1 MIEIAIG
8 ILVIVCIIYIF
19 KSDFIRRDVCVTV
32 LESLPLSIFKK
43 WVKEDGKTKSDNIP
57 KEEIDKVSDVKDND
71 DENTVDINKEVLNEV
86 AITTLEE
93 DIEVIEENII
103 DEISNIDEINNMDEL
118 DNIEE
123 IVSEDKVD
131 DIADTTIEENE
142 ITVSIDEIEENI
154 ITESINEVQAI
165 TEDNIDNL
173 FENNSKEVFN
183 DSEDRIEIKEIIED
197 TNEEIK
203 EIDKS
208 SEEVDEEANNLD
220 DILNLVSEEL
230 VFWTPNGKTY
240 HTKNTCR
247 SLSRSKIIN
256 SGTVYESGKD
266 FKCEN
271 CK

>member
-1 MIEIAIG
+1 MIEIAIA
-8 ILVIVCIIYIF
+8 ILVVGCIIYIF

-32 LESLPLSIFKK
+32 IESLPLSIFKK
-43 WVKEDGKTKSDNIP
+43 WVKEDSKIKSDNIL
-57 KEEIDKVSDVKDND
+57 KDERNKVISIKDNGY
-71 DENTVDINKEVLNEV
+71 ENIVDFNKEVLNEV
-86 AITTLEE
+86 AITKIEQ
-93 DIEVIEENII
+93 DIEVIEEENNVN
-103 DEISNIDEINNMDEL
+103 EEENIDEDIRIDTTKDIEEVINTNINNSFEGNL
-118 DNIEE
+118 KE
-123 IVSEDKVD
+123 VSNNSE
-131 DIADTTIEENE
+131 
-142 ITVSIDEIEENI
+142 
-154 ITESINEVQAI
+154 ESIE
-165 TEDNIDNL
+165 
-173 FENNSKEVFN
+173 S
-183 DSEDRIEIKEIIED
+183 KEIIED

>member
-1 MIEIAIG
+1 MIEIAIA
-8 ILVIVCIIYIF
+8 ILVVGCIIYIF

-32 LESLPLSIFKK
+32 IESLPLSIFKK
-43 WVKEDGKTKSDNIP
+43 WVKEDSKIKSDNIL
-57 KEEIDKVSDVKDND
+57 KDERNKVISIKDNGY
-71 DENTVDINKEVLNEV
+71 ENIVDFNKEVLNEV
-86 AITTLEE
+86 AITKIEQ
-93 DIEVIEENII
+93 DIEVIEEENII
-103 DEISNIDEINNMDEL
+103 EENNVNEEENIDEDIRIDTTKDIEEVINTNINNSFEGNL
-118 DNIEE
+118 KE
-123 IVSEDKVD
+123 VSNNSE
-131 DIADTTIEENE
+131 
-142 ITVSIDEIEENI
+142 
-154 ITESINEVQAI
+154 ESIE
-165 TEDNIDNL
+165 
-173 FENNSKEVFN
+173 S
-183 DSEDRIEIKEIIED
+183 KEIIED

>member
-1 MIEIAIG
+1 MIEIAIA
-8 ILVIVCIIYIF
+8 ILVVGCIIYIF

-32 LESLPLSIFKK
+32 IESLPLSIFKK
-43 WVKEDGKTKSDNIP
+43 WVKEDSKIKSDNIL
-57 KEEIDKVSDVKDND
+57 KDERNKVISIKNNGY
-71 DENTVDINKEVLNEV
+71 ENIVDFNKEVLNEV
-86 AITTLEE
+86 AITKIEQ
-93 DIEVIEENII
+93 DIEVIEEENII
-103 DEISNIDEINNMDEL
+103 EENNVDEEENIDEDIRIDTTKDIEEVINTNINNSFEGNL
-118 DNIEE
+118 KE
-123 IVSEDKVD
+123 VSNNSE
-131 DIADTTIEENE
+131 
-142 ITVSIDEIEENI
+142 
-154 ITESINEVQAI
+154 ESIE
-165 TEDNIDNL
+165 
-173 FENNSKEVFN
+173 S
-183 DSEDRIEIKEIIED
+183 KEIIED

>member
-1 MIEIAIG
+1 MIEIAIA
-8 ILVIVCIIYIF
+8 ILVVGCIIYIF

-32 LESLPLSIFKK
+32 IESLPLSIFKK
-43 WVKEDGKTKSDNIP
+43 WVKEDSKIKSDNIL
-57 KEEIDKVSDVKDND
+57 KDERNKVISIKDNGY
-71 DENTVDINKEVLNEV
+71 ENIVDFNKKVLNEV
-86 AITTLEE
+86 AITKIEQ
-93 DIEVIEENII
+93 DIEVIEEENII
-103 DEISNIDEINNMDEL
+103 EENNVNEEENIDEDIRIDTTKDIEEVINTNINNSFEGNL
-118 DNIEE
+118 KE
-123 IVSEDKVD
+123 VSNNSE
-131 DIADTTIEENE
+131 
-142 ITVSIDEIEENI
+142 
-154 ITESINEVQAI
+154 ESIE
-165 TEDNIDNL
+165 
-173 FENNSKEVFN
+173 S
-183 DSEDRIEIKEIIED
+183 KEIIED

>member
-1 MIEIAIG
+1 MIEIAIA
-8 ILVIVCIIYIF
+8 ILVVGCIIYIF

-93 DIEVIEENII
+93 DIEV
-103 DEISNIDEINNMDEL
+103 
-118 DNIEE
+118 
-123 IVSEDKVD
+123 
-131 DIADTTIEENE
+131 
-142 ITVSIDEIEENI
+142 IEENI

>member
-1 MIEIAIG
+1 MIEIAIA
-8 ILVIVCIIYIF
+8 ILVVGCIIYIF

-32 LESLPLSIFKK
+32 IESLPLSIFKK
-43 WVKEDGKTKSDNIP
+43 WVKEDSKIKSDNIL
-57 KEEIDKVSDVKDND
+57 KDERNKVISIKDNGY
-71 DENTVDINKEVLNEV
+71 ENIVDFNKEVLNEV
-86 AITTLEE
+86 AITKIEQ
-93 DIEVIEENII
+93 DIEVIEEENII
-103 DEISNIDEINNMDEL
+103 EENNVNEEENIDEDIRIDTTKDIEEFINTNINNSFEGNL
-118 DNIEE
+118 KE
-123 IVSEDKVD
+123 VSNNSE
-131 DIADTTIEENE
+131 
-142 ITVSIDEIEENI
+142 
-154 ITESINEVQAI
+154 ESIE
-165 TEDNIDNL
+165 
-173 FENNSKEVFN
+173 S
-183 DSEDRIEIKEIIED
+183 KEIIED

>member
-1 MIEIAIG
+1 MIEIAIA
-8 ILVIVCIIYIF
+8 ILVVGCIIYIF

-32 LESLPLSIFKK
+32 IESLPLSIFKK
-43 WVKEDGKTKSDNIP
+43 WVKEDSKIKSDNIL
-57 KEEIDKVSDVKDND
+57 KDERNKVISIKDNGY
-71 DENTVDINKEVLNEV
+71 ENIVDFNKKVLNEV
-86 AITTLEE
+86 AITKIEQ
-93 DIEVIEENII
+93 DIEVIEE
-103 DEISNIDEINNMDEL
+103 ENIDEDIRIDTTKDIEEVINTNINNSFEGNL
-118 DNIEE
+118 KE
-123 IVSEDKVD
+123 VSNNSE
-131 DIADTTIEENE
+131 
-142 ITVSIDEIEENI
+142 
-154 ITESINEVQAI
+154 ESIE
-165 TEDNIDNL
+165 
-173 FENNSKEVFN
+173 S
-183 DSEDRIEIKEIIED
+183 KEIIED

>member
-1 MIEIAIG
+1 MIEIAIA
-8 ILVIVCIIYIF
+8 ILVVGCIIYIF

-32 LESLPLSIFKK
+32 IESLPLSIFKK
-43 WVKEDGKTKSDNIP
+43 WVKEDSKIKSDNIL
-57 KEEIDKVSDVKDND
+57 KYERNKVISIKDNGY
-71 DENTVDINKEVLNEV
+71 ENIVDFNKEVLNEV
-86 AITTLEE
+86 AITKIEQ
-93 DIEVIEENII
+93 DIEVIEEENII
-103 DEISNIDEINNMDEL
+103 EENNVDEEENIDEDIRIDTTKDIEEVINTNINNSFEGNL
-118 DNIEE
+118 KE
-123 IVSEDKVD
+123 VSNNSE
-131 DIADTTIEENE
+131 
-142 ITVSIDEIEENI
+142 
-154 ITESINEVQAI
+154 ESIE
-165 TEDNIDNL
+165 
-173 FENNSKEVFN
+173 S
-183 DSEDRIEIKEIIED
+183 KEIIED

>member
-1 MIEIAIG
+1 MIEIAIA
-8 ILVIVCIIYIF
+8 ILVVGCIIYIF

-32 LESLPLSIFKK
+32 IESLPLSIFKK
-43 WVKEDGKTKSDNIP
+43 WVKEDSKIKSDNIL
-57 KEEIDKVSDVKDND
+57 KDERNKVISIKDNGY
-71 DENTVDINKEVLNEV
+71 ENIVDFNKEVLNEV
-86 AITTLEE
+86 AITKIEQ
-93 DIEVIEENII
+93 DIEVIEEENII
-103 DEISNIDEINNMDEL
+103 EKNNVNEEENIDEDIRIDTTKDIEEVINTNINNSFEGNL
-118 DNIEE
+118 KE
-123 IVSEDKVD
+123 VSNNSE
-131 DIADTTIEENE
+131 
-142 ITVSIDEIEENI
+142 
-154 ITESINEVQAI
+154 ESIE
-165 TEDNIDNL
+165 
-173 FENNSKEVFN
+173 S
-183 DSEDRIEIKEIIED
+183 KEIIED

>member
-1 MIEIAIG
+1 MIEIAIA
-8 ILVIVCIIYIF
+8 ILVVGCIIYIF

-32 LESLPLSIFKK
+32 IESLPLSIFKK
-43 WVKEDGKTKSDNIP
+43 WVKEDSKIKSDNIL
-57 KEEIDKVSDVKDND
+57 KDERNKVISIKNNGY
-71 DENTVDINKEVLNEV
+71 ENIVDFNKEVLNEV
-86 AITTLEE
+86 AITKIEQ
-93 DIEVIEENII
+93 DIEVIEEENII
-103 DEISNIDEINNMDEL
+103 EENNVNEEENIDEDIRIDTTK
-118 DNIEE
+118 DIEE
-123 IVSEDKVD
+123 VINTNNSE
-131 DIADTTIEENE
+131 
-142 ITVSIDEIEENI
+142 
-154 ITESINEVQAI
+154 ESIE
-165 TEDNIDNL
+165 
-173 FENNSKEVFN
+173 S
-183 DSEDRIEIKEIIED
+183 KEIIED

>member
-1 MIEIAIG
+1 MIEIAIA
-8 ILVIVCIIYIF
+8 ILVVGCIIYIF

-32 LESLPLSIFKK
+32 IESLPLSIFKK
-43 WVKEDGKTKSDNIP
+43 WVKEDSKIKSDNIL
-57 KEEIDKVSDVKDND
+57 KDERNKVISIKDNGY
-71 DENTVDINKEVLNEV
+71 ENIVDFNKEVLNEV
-86 AITTLEE
+86 AITKIEQ
-93 DIEVIEENII
+93 DIEVIEEENII
-103 DEISNIDEINNMDEL
+103 EEDNVDEEENIDEDIRIDTTKDIEEVINTNINNSFEGNL
-118 DNIEE
+118 KE
-123 IVSEDKVD
+123 VSNNSE
-131 DIADTTIEENE
+131 
-142 ITVSIDEIEENI
+142 
-154 ITESINEVQAI
+154 ESIE
-165 TEDNIDNL
+165 
-173 FENNSKEVFN
+173 S
-183 DSEDRIEIKEIIED
+183 KEIIED

>member
-1 MIEIAIG
+1 MIEIAIA
-8 ILVIVCIIYIF
+8 ILVVGCIIYIF

-32 LESLPLSIFKK
+32 IESLPLSIFKK
-43 WVKEDGKTKSDNIP
+43 WVKEDSKIKSDNIL
-57 KEEIDKVSDVKDND
+57 KDERNKVISIKDNGY
-71 DENTVDINKEVLNEV
+71 ENIVDFNKEVLNEV
-86 AITTLEE
+86 AITKIEQ
-93 DIEVIEENII
+93 DIEVIEEENII
-103 DEISNIDEINNMDEL
+103 EENNVNEEENIDEDIRIDTTKDIEEVINTNINNSFEGNL
-118 DNIEE
+118 KE
-123 IVSEDKVD
+123 VSNNSE
-131 DIADTTIEENE
+131 
-142 ITVSIDEIEENI
+142 
-154 ITESINEVQAI
+154 ESIE
-165 TEDNIDNL
+165 
-173 FENNSKEVFN
+173 S
-183 DSEDRIEIKEIIED
+183 KEIIED

-240 HTKNTCR
+240 HNKNTCR

>member
-1 MIEIAIG
+1 MIEIAIA
-8 ILVIVCIIYIF
+8 ILVVGCIIYIF

-32 LESLPLSIFKK
+32 IESLPLSIFKK
-43 WVKEDGKTKSDNIP
+43 WVKEDSKIKSDNIL
-57 KEEIDKVSDVKDND
+57 KDERNKVISIKDNGY
-71 DENTVDINKEVLNEV
+71 ENIVDFNKEVLNEV
-86 AITTLEE
+86 AITKIEQ
-93 DIEVIEENII
+93 DIEVIEEENII
-103 DEISNIDEINNMDEL
+103 EENNVDEEENIDEDIRIDTTKDIEEVINTNINNSFEGNL
-118 DNIEE
+118 KE
-123 IVSEDKVD
+123 VSNNSE
-131 DIADTTIEENE
+131 
-142 ITVSIDEIEENI
+142 
-154 ITESINEVQAI
+154 ESIE
-165 TEDNIDNL
+165 
-173 FENNSKEVFN
+173 S
-183 DSEDRIEIKEIIED
+183 KEIIED

>member
-1 MIEIAIG
+1 MIEIAIA
-8 ILVIVCIIYIF
+8 ILVVGCIIYIF

-32 LESLPLSIFKK
+32 IESLPLSIFKK
-43 WVKEDGKTKSDNIP
+43 WVKEDSKIKSDNIL
-57 KEEIDKVSDVKDND
+57 KDERNKVISIKNNGY
-71 DENTVDINKEVLNEV
+71 ENIVDFNKEVLNEV
-86 AITTLEE
+86 AITKIEQ
-93 DIEVIEENII
+93 DIEVIEEENII
-103 DEISNIDEINNMDEL
+103 EENNVNEEENIDEDIRIDTTKDIEEVINTNINNSFEGNL
-118 DNIEE
+118 KE
-123 IVSEDKVD
+123 VSNNSE
-131 DIADTTIEENE
+131 
-142 ITVSIDEIEENI
+142 
-154 ITESINEVQAI
+154 ESIE
-165 TEDNIDNL
+165 
-173 FENNSKEVFN
+173 S
-183 DSEDRIEIKEIIED
+183 KEIIED

>member
-1 MIEIAIG
+1 MIEIAIA
-8 ILVIVCIIYIF
+8 ILVVGCIIYIF

-32 LESLPLSIFKK
+32 IESLPLSLFKK
-43 WVKEDGKTKSDNIP
+43 WVKEDSKIKSDNIL
-57 KEEIDKVSDVKDND
+57 KDERNKVISIKDNGY
-71 DENTVDINKEVLNEV
+71 ENIVDFNKEVLNEV
-86 AITTLEE
+86 AITKIEQ
-93 DIEVIEENII
+93 DIEVIEEENII
-103 DEISNIDEINNMDEL
+103 EENNVNEEENIDEDIRIDTTKDIEEVINTNINNSFEGNL
-118 DNIEE
+118 KE
-123 IVSEDKVD
+123 VSNNSE
-131 DIADTTIEENE
+131 
-142 ITVSIDEIEENI
+142 
-154 ITESINEVQAI
+154 ESIE
-165 TEDNIDNL
+165 
-173 FENNSKEVFN
+173 S
-183 DSEDRIEIKEIIED
+183 KEIIED

>member
-93 DIEVIEENII
+93 DIEV
-103 DEISNIDEINNMDEL
+103 
-118 DNIEE
+118 
-123 IVSEDKVD
+123 
-131 DIADTTIEENE
+131 
-142 ITVSIDEIEENI
+142 IEENI

>member
-1 MIEIAIG
+1 MIEIAIA
-8 ILVIVCIIYIF
+8 ILVVGCIIYIF

-32 LESLPLSIFKK
+32 IESLPLSIFKK
-43 WVKEDGKTKSDNIP
+43 WVKEDSKIKSDNIL
-57 KEEIDKVSDVKDND
+57 KDERNKVISIKNNGY
-71 DENTVDINKEVLNEV
+71 ENIVDFNKEVLNEV
-86 AITTLEE
+86 AITKIEP
-93 DIEVIEENII
+93 DIEVIEEENII
-103 DEISNIDEINNMDEL
+103 EENNVNEEENIDEDIRIDTTKDIEEVINTNINNSFEGNL
-118 DNIEE
+118 KE
-123 IVSEDKVD
+123 VSNNSE
-131 DIADTTIEENE
+131 
-142 ITVSIDEIEENI
+142 
-154 ITESINEVQAI
+154 ESIE
-165 TEDNIDNL
+165 
-173 FENNSKEVFN
+173 S
-183 DSEDRIEIKEIIED
+183 KEIIED

>member
-1 MIEIAIG
+1 MIEIAIA
-8 ILVIVCIIYIF
+8 ILVVGCIIYIF

-32 LESLPLSIFKK
+32 IESLPLSIFKK
-43 WVKEDGKTKSDNIP
+43 WVKEDSKIKSDNIL
-57 KEEIDKVSDVKDND
+57 KDERNKVISIKNNGY
-71 DENTVDINKEVLNEV
+71 ENIVDFNKEVLNEV
-86 AITTLEE
+86 AITKIEQ
-93 DIEVIEENII
+93 DIEVIEEENII
-103 DEISNIDEINNMDEL
+103 EENNVNEEENIDEDIRIDTTKDIEEVINTNINNSFEGNL
-118 DNIEE
+118 KE
-123 IVSEDKVD
+123 VSNNSE
-131 DIADTTIEENE
+131 
-142 ITVSIDEIEENI
+142 
-154 ITESINEVQAI
+154 ESIE
-165 TEDNIDNL
+165 
-173 FENNSKEVFN
+173 S
-183 DSEDRIEIKEIIED
+183 KEIIED

-203 EIDKS
+203 EIDKP

>member
-1 MIEIAIG
+1 MIEIAIA
-8 ILVIVCIIYIF
+8 ILVVGCIIYIF

-32 LESLPLSIFKK
+32 IESLPLSIFKK
-43 WVKEDGKTKSDNIP
+43 WVKEDSKIKSDNIL
-57 KEEIDKVSDVKDND
+57 KDERNKVISIKDNGY
-71 DENTVDINKEVLNEV
+71 ENIVDFNKEVLNEV
-86 AITTLEE
+86 AITKIEQ
-93 DIEVIEENII
+93 DIEVIEEENII
-103 DEISNIDEINNMDEL
+103 EENNVNEEENIDEDIRIDTTKDIEEVINTNINNSFEGNL
-118 DNIEE
+118 KEVSNNSEE
-123 IVSEDKVD
+123 
-131 DIADTTIEENE
+131 
-142 ITVSIDEIEENI
+142 SID
-154 ITESINEVQAI
+154 S
-165 TEDNIDNL
+165 
-173 FENNSKEVFN
+173 
-183 DSEDRIEIKEIIED
+183 KEIIED

>member
-1 MIEIAIG
+1 MIEIAIA
-8 ILVIVCIIYIF
+8 ILVVGCIIYIF

-32 LESLPLSIFKK
+32 IESLPLSIFKK
-43 WVKEDGKTKSDNIP
+43 WVKEDSKIKSDNIL
-57 KEEIDKVSDVKDND
+57 KDERNKVISIKDNGY
-71 DENTVDINKEVLNEV
+71 ENIVDFNKEVLNEV
-86 AITTLEE
+86 AITKIEQ
-93 DIEVIEENII
+93 DIEVIEEENII
-103 DEISNIDEINNMDEL
+103 EENNVNEEENIDEDIRIDTTKDIEEVINTNINNSFEGNL
-118 DNIEE
+118 KE
-123 IVSEDKVD
+123 VSNNSE
-131 DIADTTIEENE
+131 
-142 ITVSIDEIEENI
+142 
-154 ITESINEVQAI
+154 ESIE
-165 TEDNIDNL
+165 
-173 FENNSKEVFN
+173 S
-183 DSEDRIEIKEIIED
+183 KEIIED

-220 DILNLVSEEL
+220 DILNLFSEEL

>member
-1 MIEIAIG
+1 MIEIAIA
-8 ILVIVCIIYIF
+8 ILVVGCIIYIF

-32 LESLPLSIFKK
+32 IESLPLSIFKK
-43 WVKEDGKTKSDNIP
+43 WVKEDSKIKSDNIL
-57 KEEIDKVSDVKDND
+57 KDERNKVISIKDNGY
-71 DENTVDINKEVLNEV
+71 ENIVDFNKEVLNEV
-86 AITTLEE
+86 AITKIEQ
-93 DIEVIEENII
+93 DIEVIEEENII
-103 DEISNIDEINNMDEL
+103 EENNVDEEENIDEDIRIDATKDIEEVINTNINNSFEGNL
-118 DNIEE
+118 KE
-123 IVSEDKVD
+123 VSNNSE
-131 DIADTTIEENE
+131 
-142 ITVSIDEIEENI
+142 
-154 ITESINEVQAI
+154 ESIE
-165 TEDNIDNL
+165 
-173 FENNSKEVFN
+173 S
-183 DSEDRIEIKEIIED
+183 KEIIED

>member
-1 MIEIAIG
+1 MYIAFG
-8 ILVIVCIIYIF
+8 N
-19 KSDFIRRDVCVTV
+19 RV
-32 LESLPLSIFKK
+32 LDSKDIK
-43 WVKEDGKTKSDNIP
+43 NI
-57 KEEIDKVSDVKDND
+57 
-71 DENTVDINKEVLNEV
+71 
-86 AITTLEE
+86 
-93 DIEVIEENII
+93 IEENNVN
-103 DEISNIDEINNMDEL
+103 EEENIDEDIRIDTTKDIEEVINTNINNSFEGNL
-118 DNIEE
+118 KE
-123 IVSEDKVD
+123 VSNNSE
-131 DIADTTIEENE
+131 
-142 ITVSIDEIEENI
+142 
-154 ITESINEVQAI
+154 ESIE
-165 TEDNIDNL
+165 
-173 FENNSKEVFN
+173 S
-183 DSEDRIEIKEIIED
+183 KEIIED

-203 EIDKS
+203 EIDKP

>member
-1 MIEIAIG
+1 MIEIAIA
-8 ILVIVCIIYIF
+8 ILVVGCIIYIF
-19 KSDFIRRDVCVTV
+19 KSYFIRRDVCVTV
-32 LESLPLSIFKK
+32 IESLPLSIFKK
-43 WVKEDGKTKSDNIP
+43 WVKEDSKIKSDNIL
-57 KEEIDKVSDVKDND
+57 KDERNKVISIKDNGY
-71 DENTVDINKEVLNEV
+71 ENIVDFNKEVLNEV
-86 AITTLEE
+86 AITKIEQ
-93 DIEVIEENII
+93 DIEVIEEENII
-103 DEISNIDEINNMDEL
+103 EKNNVNEEENIDEDIRIDTTKDIEEVINTNINNSFEGNL
-118 DNIEE
+118 KE
-123 IVSEDKVD
+123 VSNNSE
-131 DIADTTIEENE
+131 
-142 ITVSIDEIEENI
+142 
-154 ITESINEVQAI
+154 ESIE
-165 TEDNIDNL
+165 
-173 FENNSKEVFN
+173 S
-183 DSEDRIEIKEIIED
+183 KEIIED

>member
-1 MIEIAIG
+1 MIEIAIA
-8 ILVIVCIIYIF
+8 ILVVGCIIYIF

-32 LESLPLSIFKK
+32 IESLPLSIFKK
-43 WVKEDGKTKSDNIP
+43 WVKEDSKIKSDNIL
-57 KEEIDKVSDVKDND
+57 KDERNKVISIKNNGY
-71 DENTVDINKEVLNEV
+71 ENIVDFNKEVLNEV
-86 AITTLEE
+86 AITKIEQ
-93 DIEVIEENII
+93 DIEVIEEENII
-103 DEISNIDEINNMDEL
+103 EKNNVNEEENIDEDIRIDTTKDIEEVINTNINNSFEGNL
-118 DNIEE
+118 KE
-123 IVSEDKVD
+123 VSNNSE
-131 DIADTTIEENE
+131 
-142 ITVSIDEIEENI
+142 
-154 ITESINEVQAI
+154 ESIE
-165 TEDNIDNL
+165 
-173 FENNSKEVFN
+173 S
-183 DSEDRIEIKEIIED
+183 KEIIED

>member
-1 MIEIAIG
+1 MIEIAIA
-8 ILVIVCIIYIF
+8 ILVVGCIIYIF
-19 KSDFIRRDVCVTV
+19 KSDFIIRDVCVTV
-32 LESLPLSIFKK
+32 IESLPLSIFKK
-43 WVKEDGKTKSDNIP
+43 WVKEDSKIKSDNIL
-57 KEEIDKVSDVKDND
+57 KDERNKVISIKDNGY
-71 DENTVDINKEVLNEV
+71 ENIVDFNKEVLNEV
-86 AITTLEE
+86 AITKIEQ
-93 DIEVIEENII
+93 DIEVIEEENII
-103 DEISNIDEINNMDEL
+103 EENNVNEEENIDEDIRIDTTKDIEEVINTNINNSFEGNL
-118 DNIEE
+118 KE
-123 IVSEDKVD
+123 VSNNSE
-131 DIADTTIEENE
+131 
-142 ITVSIDEIEENI
+142 
-154 ITESINEVQAI
+154 ESIE
-165 TEDNIDNL
+165 
-173 FENNSKEVFN
+173 S
-183 DSEDRIEIKEIIED
+183 KEIIED

>member
-1 MIEIAIG
+1 MIEIAIA
-8 ILVIVCIIYIF
+8 ILVVGCIIYIF

-32 LESLPLSIFKK
+32 IESLPLSIFKK
-43 WVKEDGKTKSDNIP
+43 WVKEDSKIKSDNIL
-57 KEEIDKVSDVKDND
+57 KDERNKVISIKDNGY
-71 DENTVDINKEVLNEV
+71 ENIVDFNKKVLNEV
-86 AITTLEE
+86 AITKIEQ
-93 DIEVIEENII
+93 DIEVIEEENII
-103 DEISNIDEINNMDEL
+103 EENNVDEEENIDEDIRIDTTKDIEEVINTNINNSFEGNL
-118 DNIEE
+118 KE
-123 IVSEDKVD
+123 VSNNSE
-131 DIADTTIEENE
+131 
-142 ITVSIDEIEENI
+142 
-154 ITESINEVQAI
+154 ESIE
-165 TEDNIDNL
+165 
-173 FENNSKEVFN
+173 S
-183 DSEDRIEIKEIIED
+183 KEIIED

>member
-1 MIEIAIG
+1 MIEIAIA
-8 ILVIVCIIYIF
+8 ILVVGCIIYIF

-32 LESLPLSIFKK
+32 IESLPLSIFKK
-43 WVKEDGKTKSDNIP
+43 WVKEDSKIKSDNIL
-57 KEEIDKVSDVKDND
+57 KDERNKVISIKDNGY
-71 DENTVDINKEVLNEV
+71 ENIVDFNKEVLNEV
-86 AITTLEE
+86 AITKIEQ
-93 DIEVIEENII
+93 DIEVIEEENII
-103 DEISNIDEINNMDEL
+103 EKNNVNEEENIDEDIRIDTTKDIEEVINTNINNSFEGNL
-118 DNIEE
+118 KE
-123 IVSEDKVD
+123 VSNNSE
-131 DIADTTIEENE
+131 
-142 ITVSIDEIEENI
+142 
-154 ITESINEVQAI
+154 ESIE
-165 TEDNIDNL
+165 
-173 FENNSKEVFN
+173 S
-183 DSEDRIEIKEIIED
+183 KEIIED

-208 SEEVDEEANNLD
+208 SEEVDDEANNLD